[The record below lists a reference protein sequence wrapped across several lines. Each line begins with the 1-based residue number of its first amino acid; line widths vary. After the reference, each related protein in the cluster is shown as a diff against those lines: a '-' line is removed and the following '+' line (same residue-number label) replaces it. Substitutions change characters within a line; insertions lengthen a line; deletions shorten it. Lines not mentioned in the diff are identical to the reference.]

1 MTNNSASGWT
11 NQWNRRTKAKK
22 RSTDAE
28 PIRKARPAYNDV
40 VDWRARR
47 PASERRQQ
55 PRWPRGKE
63 GGKGHYAPPAWK
75 SFNTHDRLAR
85 QLHHKVRPTPAKQ
98 TFNHLGQVN
107 KVPRPPVMNKMQ
119 VSSKTSSISNPTKSF
134 GEVTKPGG
142 DNFFWTLAIALMCCF
157 CLSVGISSVFAGG
170 LAMSNVF
177 ICSVLTIGVVF
188 PTAYLIMLYRS
199 HMPHMQMLGV
209 TS

>member
-1 MTNNSASGWT
+1 MTNNTQSGWT

-22 RSTDAE
+22 RAADEE
-28 PIRKARPAYNDV
+28 PIRKARPSYNNV

-47 PASERRQQ
+47 PVSQEKRRPQQ
-55 PRWPRGKE
+55 QGAKGK
-63 GGKGHYAPPAWK
+63 YAPKPWR

-107 KVPRPPVMNKMQ
+107 KVPRPPV
-119 VSSKTSSISNPTKSF
+119 VAKTAQTVKSLSTPAKSF
-134 GEVTKPGG
+134 GEVTKPGS
-142 DNFFWTLAIALMCCF
+142 DQMFWTLAIALLSCF
-157 CLSVGISSVFAGG
+157 SMSVGISSAFAGG

-177 ICSVLTIGVVF
+177 ICSVLTVGVVF

-209 TS
+209 TG